1 MGSTSHL
8 PIRAAVVFLLLAA
21 PPAPGAQ
28 QPPGLQQAPGAQQ
41 APGPPPGEAERAW
54 ADAMRLYEQD
64 DYAGAAAAFETVT
77 TLRPSEGTA
86 WAMRGL
92 CEYRLGRME
101 PALAHIRKGRAL
113 GLADDAQLRQVV
125 QYHEGVL
132 LLGTGEFER
141 AQETLAALSA
151 SGVDSDEVTLA
162 LGCAV
167 LRVPPGELPT
177 AADAVRQAVG
187 RAGHAERLAARGQL
201 DQARAAYEALAAD
214 FPGLRHVRY
223 ALGRHL
229 VAVREPDRA
238 VEAYAREIE
247 AFPDHVPARLGIAAI
262 KASSDPAEA
271 LRLAEQA
278 VALNPRVPLGHFLLG
293 SLLLHTPDTDRAIR
307 ELEIAERSVREDPR
321 LYYAL
326 SRAYARAGR
335 AGDAARARATFLRL
349 TDEQQRAGRRVP

>member
-1 MGSTSHL
+1 MAVTSRITL
-8 PIRAAVVFLLLAA
+8 RAAALVFLLLAA
-21 PPAPGAQ
+21 PPAAAS
-28 QPPGLQQAPGAQQ
+28 QPPS
-41 APGPPPGEAERAW
+41 GPPTGEAERAW
-54 ADAMRLYEQD
+54 ATAMRLYEQD

-77 TLRPSEGTA
+77 ALRPSEGTA

-92 CEYRLGRME
+92 CEYRLGRMDA
-101 PALAHIRKGRAL
+101 ALAHIRKGRAL
-113 GLADDAQLRQVV
+113 GLPDDPQLRQVV

-132 LLGTGEFER
+132 LAGAGEFER
-141 AQETLAALSA
+141 AQDTLAALAA
-151 SGVDSDEVTLA
+151 SGVDSEEVTLA

-167 LRVPPGELPT
+167 LRVPPADLPG
-177 AADAVRQAVG
+177 ADDAVRRAVV
-187 RAGHAERLAARGQL
+187 RAGHAERLAARKQL
-201 DQARAAYEALAAD
+201 DQARAAYQALAAD
-214 FPGLRHVRY
+214 FPGVRHASY
-223 ALGRHL
+223 ALGRHF
-229 VAVREPDRA
+229 VAVREPDKA

-262 KASSDPAEA
+262 KAASDPAGA

-307 ELEIAERSVREDPR
+307 ELEIAEQSVREDPR

-335 AGDAARARATFLRL
+335 RDDAARARATFLRL
-349 TDEQQRAGRRVP
+349 TEEQQRAGRRVQ